1 MKVKLKK
8 GEKLSSNN
16 NYCNLPH
23 AKWVMLNQGKSVDLE
38 VLPRQLDGKI
48 EEQTNPKKGDK

>member
-23 AKWVMLNQGKSVDLE
+23 EKWVALNQGKSVELE
-38 VLPRQLDGKI
+38 VLPKQLDGKI
-48 EEQTNPKKGDK
+48 DEQNSKKGDK

>member
-16 NYCNLPH
+16 NYCNLVH
-23 AKWVMLNQGKSVDLE
+23 SDWVALNQGKSVELE
-38 VLPRQLDGKI
+38 VLPKQLDGKI
-48 EEQTNPKKGDK
+48 EIQNNPKKGDE

>member
-16 NYCNLPH
+16 NYCNLPYE
-23 AKWVMLNQGKSVDLE
+23 KWVALNQGKSVELDM
-38 VLPRQLDGKI
+38 LPKQLDGKI
-48 EEQTNPKKGDK
+48 DEQNSKKGDK

>member
-16 NYCNLPH
+16 NYCNLPYN
-23 AKWVMLNQGKSVDLE
+23 KWVMLNQGKSVDLE
-38 VLPRQLDGKI
+38 VLPKQLDGKI
-48 EEQTNPKKGDK
+48 DELNSKKGDK